1 MVVKK
6 KYTLIITY
14 RQDKKKSNIV
24 VGQNFLLRK
33 TISKQVVVT
42 SMIIII
48 TIIIITIIIITT
60 IIITIIIKVVP
71 GNQTYAK
78 TARNIQKNG
87 IIGDSHIGRLNK
99 RHLNEK
105 INGKVYLMFFG
116 VQISNVSTTASNLF
130 FMKTNQMRC

>member
-42 SMIIII
+42 SM
-48 TIIIITIIIITT
+48 IIIITIIIITT

>member
-42 SMIIII
+42 SMI
-48 TIIIITIIIITT
+48 

>member
-48 TIIIITIIIITT
+48 TIIIITT

-87 IIGDSHIGRLNK
+87 IIGDNHIGRLNK

>member
-48 TIIIITIIIITT
+48 TIIIITT

-87 IIGDSHIGRLNK
+87 IIGDSHIERLNK

>member
-48 TIIIITIIIITT
+48 TIIIITA